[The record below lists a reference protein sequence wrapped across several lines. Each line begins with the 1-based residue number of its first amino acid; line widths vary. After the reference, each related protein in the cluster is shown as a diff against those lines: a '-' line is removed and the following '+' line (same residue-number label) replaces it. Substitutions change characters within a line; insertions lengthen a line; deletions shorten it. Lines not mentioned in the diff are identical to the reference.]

1 MGAQGPLPEPYAQR
15 GHDFPGAL
23 ITAEK
28 CMEMML
34 MYNQNFY
41 NTHEAYSQLTYFMHR
56 WGPNMDTNYLVRQ
69 VEHQFKLFYN
79 SRRKEDFVSFCEC
92 RLAIENLTAENA

>member
-1 MGAQGPLPEPYAQR
+1 
-15 GHDFPGAL
+15 
-23 ITAEK
+23 
-28 CMEMML
+28 
-34 MYNQNFY
+34 
-41 NTHEAYSQLTYFMHR
+41 
-56 WGPNMDTNYLVRQ
+56 MDTNHLVRQ